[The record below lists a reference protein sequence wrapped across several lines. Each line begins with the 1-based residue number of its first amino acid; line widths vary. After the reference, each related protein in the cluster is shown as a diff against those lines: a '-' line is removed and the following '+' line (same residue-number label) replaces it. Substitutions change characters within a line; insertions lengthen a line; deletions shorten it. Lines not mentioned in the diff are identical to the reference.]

1 MVDLLKQNYAD
12 KFKSNLPI
20 FCLEFSN
27 LKKFCTDEKQAK
39 RGVTMMPPSQFR
51 NFEEDLIKEEDR
63 YQSIYT
69 KDSQKIIRDNL
80 SYIDKK

>member
-1 MVDLLKQNYAD
+1 
-12 KFKSNLPI
+12 
-20 FCLEFSN
+20 
-27 LKKFCTDEKQAK
+27 
-39 RGVTMMPPSQFR
+39 MMPPSQFR